1 VSQSTAMQRVVIDNV
16 SPAVDGGRFPIKR
29 IVGESVLVSADIFA
43 DGHDELDVLLLHR
56 STTADEWTETPMSLD
71 VNDRWYGAF
80 DLETIGHY
88 EYSIIAWVDPFK
100 SWATKLTKRVGA
112 GQDTTVDLEIGANI
126 LEESS
131 SRATGDDAIR
141 LLQLASALR
150 MDGHSREEAE
160 TAALGDECATLAS
173 AYADRTNATTCDVAF
188 GVTVDRRRAL
198 FSSWYEMFPR
208 SCSPTPGAHGT
219 LRDCEAR
226 LPYVAELGFNVL
238 YLPPIHP
245 VGLTARKGSNNSV
258 TSAQGDPGTPW
269 AIGSA
274 EGGHKSIHPE
284 LGTLADFRHLLEAAG
299 SYGIE
304 IALDIALQC
313 SPDHP
318 YVTKHPDWFHW
329 RPDGTVQYA
338 ENPPKKYQDIYPLEF
353 DTDDWPALWQE
364 LKSIF
369 EFWID
374 QGVRIFRVDNPH
386 TKPFA
391 FWEWL
396 IVSLKAK
403 HPDLIFLAEAFT
415 RPRVMQR
422 LAKLGFSQSYTY
434 FTWRRSKWELVEYA
448 TELTTTGVSEY
459 FRPNFWPNTPD
470 ILMDYLQE
478 GGTPSFKAR
487 LVLAATLS
495 SNFGIYGPAF
505 ELCVNTPRE
514 EGSEEYLNSEK
525 YEIKHWDLQSPD
537 SIRDV
542 VARVNTIRA
551 AHPAL
556 QRTNNLTIHE
566 IDNDQLIAY
575 SKIDEQTNDLILTVV
590 NIDPWHT
597 QSGWIRTDFGALGI
611 DQGTQFTVQ
620 DLLNGNTYTWRGMHN
635 FIELNPNEM
644 PAHIFEVVVPTLE
657 KNT

>member
-1 VSQSTAMQRVVIDNV
+1 MSQSTAMQRVVIDNV

-150 MDGHSREEAE
+150 MEGHSREEAE

-566 IDNDQLIAY
+566 IENDQLIAY

-611 DQGTQFTVQ
+611 DQGTQFTVR

>member
-1 VSQSTAMQRVVIDNV
+1 MSQSTAMQRVVIDNV